1 LSSQDQKMDEINEQS
16 KEIEDQKNELL
27 TQMQSALEGLASKFK
42 HETQQVNANEQLA
55 DGQIFLLFNLCKKGI
70 CNASDVAN
78 MIGITSGAVTGMTDK
93 MVNMGLITRER
104 SEEDRRVV
112 LFSISEKGKEAMQRI
127 RDKRFKRVNELF
139 RQLTVSE
146 LETTVNVFN
155 KITDLIEQAKA

>member
-1 LSSQDQKMDEINEQS
+1 MSSQDYRMDEINEQD
-16 KEIEDQKNELL
+16 IEDQKNELL
-27 TQMQSALEGLASKFK
+27 KQMQGALEGLASKFK

-139 RQLTVSE
+139 RQLTISE

-155 KITDLIEQAKA
+155 KITDLIEKAKA